1 LKTRKK
7 TWYILGIFTLIGLI
21 YLGVLQ
27 FKISHY
33 KSQMVPK
40 NVDYM
45 IILGARVKDSGPSLA
60 LQYRINAAAAYLK
73 NNPETI
79 VIASG
84 GQGSNERISEAEAIQ
99 QELIEKGIPK
109 SKIFLEDQ
117 STSTSENIR
126 FSKNFIPPSAKKGM
140 IVTNDFHIYRSIQM
154 AKDQGLAL
162 HGLPAKTPLRAI
174 PKAYIHEYLAIT
186 KYYLEKYI
194 LR

>member
-7 TWYILGIFTLIGLI
+7 TWYILGIVTLIGLV

-33 KSQMVPK
+33 KSQTVPK

-73 NNPETI
+73 TNPNTI

-84 GQGSNERISEAEAIQ
+84 GQGSNEKISEAEAIQ

-109 SKIFLEDQ
+109 SNIFLEDQ

-126 FSKNFIPPSAKKGM
+126 FSKKIIPPTAKKGM

-154 AKDQGLAL
+154 AKDQGLTL

-174 PKAYIHEYLAIT
+174 PKAYFHEYLAIT
-186 KYYLEKYI
+186 KYYLGKYI
-194 LR
+194 L